1 MDIINY
7 IDILP
12 CDIIEKIVEDTLDE
26 HEKTIEKLE
35 NINRKIHRKIYGSF
49 NTDKGLKIN
58 KTADGYLIS
67 FGNIKNKYIDSSMA
81 AFLLS
86 ASYKNIGYRTLPSLL
101 SSSYL
106 LYKLDKSGIKKCVDY
121 YGFLRPIK
129 LVYPRNYTYGN
140 SNPYIT
146 ETYNNLIGLDI
157 LRETAESVEITRF
170 YNKTIIEHLKKIVK
184 GTQEYYDI
192 FIENHI
198 IMEDDI
204 DYYLVCLNYNNNI
217 GVD

>member
-26 HEKTIEKLE
+26 HEKNIEKLE

-67 FGNIKNKYIDSSMA
+67 FGNIKNKYMDSSMA
-81 AFLLS
+81 ALLLS

>member
-67 FGNIKNKYIDSSMA
+67 FGNIKNKYMDSSMA
-81 AFLLS
+81 ALLLS

-157 LRETAESVEITRF
+157 LRETAESVEITCF

-192 FIENHI
+192 FIESHI

>member
-67 FGNIKNKYIDSSMA
+67 FGNIKNKYMDSSMA
-81 AFLLS
+81 ALLLS

-129 LVYPRNYTYGN
+129 LVYHRNYTYGN

>member
-67 FGNIKNKYIDSSMA
+67 FGNIKNKYMDSSMA
-81 AFLLS
+81 ALLLS

-106 LYKLDKSGIKKCVDY
+106 LYKLDKSGIIKCVDY
-121 YGFLRPIK
+121 YGFLGPIK

>member
-67 FGNIKNKYIDSSMA
+67 FGNIKNKYMDSSMA
-81 AFLLS
+81 ALLLS

-157 LRETAESVEITRF
+157 LRETAESVELTRF

>member
-1 MDIINY
+1 MDIISY

-58 KTADGYLIS
+58 KTAGGYLIS
-67 FGNIKNKYIDSSMA
+67 FGNIKNKYMDCGMA
-81 AFLLS
+81 ALLLS

>member
-1 MDIINY
+1 MDIANY
-7 IDILP
+7 IDALP
-12 CDIIEKIVEDTLDE
+12 CDIIEKILEDTLNK

-35 NINRKIHRKIYGSF
+35 NINEKIHRKIYGSF

-58 KTADGYLIS
+58 KTSNGYLIS

-81 AFLLS
+81 ALLLS
-86 ASYKNIGYRTLPSLL
+86 ASYKNIGYRTLPSLF
-101 SSSYL
+101 SSSYI

-129 LVYPRNYTYGN
+129 LVYPRNYTYGY

-184 GTQEYYDI
+184 GTQDYYDI

>member
-67 FGNIKNKYIDSSMA
+67 FGNIKNKYMDSSMA
-81 AFLLS
+81 ALLLS

>member
-49 NTDKGLKIN
+49 NADKGLKIN

-67 FGNIKNKYIDSSMA
+67 FGNIKNKYMDRSMA
-81 AFLLS
+81 ALLLS

-146 ETYNNLIGLDI
+146 EIYNNLIGLDI

-184 GTQEYYDI
+184 DTQEYYDI

>member
-67 FGNIKNKYIDSSMA
+67 FGNIKNKYMDSSMA
-81 AFLLS
+81 ALLLS

-157 LRETAESVEITRF
+157 LRETAESVEITCF

-184 GTQEYYDI
+184 STQEYYDI

>member
-1 MDIINY
+1 MDIVNY

-58 KTADGYLIS
+58 KTASGYLIS
-67 FGNIKNKYIDSSMA
+67 FCNIKNKYIDSSMA
-81 AFLLS
+81 ALLLS

-106 LYKLDKSGIKKCVDY
+106 LYKLDKSGIKKCVGY

-204 DYYLVCLNYNNNI
+204 YYYLVCLNYNNNI

>member
-7 IDILP
+7 IDTLP

-35 NINRKIHRKIYGSF
+35 NINKKIHRKIYGYF

-58 KTADGYLIS
+58 KTAEGYIIS
-67 FGNIKNKYIDSSMA
+67 FGNIKNKYMDSGMA
-81 AFLLS
+81 ALLLS
-86 ASYKNIGYRTLPSLL
+86 ASYKNIGYRPLPSLL

-106 LYKLDKSGIKKCVDY
+106 LYKLDKSGIKKYVDY

-129 LVYPRNYTYGN
+129 LVFSRNYTYGN
-140 SNPYIT
+140 SNPYIS
-146 ETYNNLIGLDI
+146 ETYNNLIGLDV

-184 GTQEYYDI
+184 DTQDYYDI
-192 FIENHI
+192 FIENNI

>member
-67 FGNIKNKYIDSSMA
+67 FGNI
-81 AFLLS
+81 
-86 ASYKNIGYRTLPSLL
+86 TP
-101 SSSYL
+101 
-106 LYKLDKSGIKKCVDY
+106 
-121 YGFLRPIK
+121 
-129 LVYPRNYTYGN
+129 
-140 SNPYIT
+140 
-146 ETYNNLIGLDI
+146 LDI
-157 LRETAESVEITRF
+157 
-170 YNKTIIEHLKKIVK
+170 
-184 GTQEYYDI
+184 
-192 FIENHI
+192 
-198 IMEDDI
+198 
-204 DYYLVCLNYNNNI
+204 
-217 GVD
+217 

>member
-67 FGNIKNKYIDSSMA
+67 FGNIKNKYMDSSMA
-81 AFLLS
+81 ALLLS

-157 LRETAESVEITRF
+157 LRETAESLEITRF

>member
-1 MDIINY
+1 
-7 IDILP
+7 
-12 CDIIEKIVEDTLDE
+12 
-26 HEKTIEKLE
+26 
-35 NINRKIHRKIYGSF
+35 
-49 NTDKGLKIN
+49 
-58 KTADGYLIS
+58 
-67 FGNIKNKYIDSSMA
+67 MA
-81 AFLLS
+81 ALLLS

>member
-1 MDIINY
+1 M
-7 IDILP
+7 
-12 CDIIEKIVEDTLDE
+12 
-26 HEKTIEKLE
+26 
-35 NINRKIHRKIYGSF
+35 
-49 NTDKGLKIN
+49 
-58 KTADGYLIS
+58 
-67 FGNIKNKYIDSSMA
+67 
-81 AFLLS
+81 
-86 ASYKNIGYRTLPSLL
+86 
-101 SSSYL
+101 
-106 LYKLDKSGIKKCVDY
+106 DKSGIIKCVDY
-121 YGFLRPIK
+121 YGFLGPIK

>member
-58 KTADGYLIS
+58 KTVDGYLIS
-67 FGNIKNKYIDSSMA
+67 FGNIKNKYMDSSMA
-81 AFLLS
+81 ALLLS

>member
-1 MDIINY
+1 MDIISY

-67 FGNIKNKYIDSSMA
+67 FGNIKNKYMDSSMA
-81 AFLLS
+81 ALLLS

>member
-67 FGNIKNKYIDSSMA
+67 FGNIKNKYMDSSMA
-81 AFLLS
+81 ALLLS
-86 ASYKNIGYRTLPSLL
+86 ASYKNIGYRTLPSLF

>member
-67 FGNIKNKYIDSSMA
+67 FGNIKNKYMDSSMA
-81 AFLLS
+81 ALLLS
-86 ASYKNIGYRTLPSLL
+86 ASYKNIGYRTVPSLL